1 MSKTGENQSLTE
13 SNILEIERKR
23 LSEPPID
30 VLFNPSLI
38 LKKDAWDIDVVSMLK
53 MLLNILERIQNK
65 DLRIC
70 GVAALSSSMIHRIKV
85 ESIFKLQTLS
95 EKKNKPISH
104 ADELPIEYLNPI
116 TIPFR
121 YESSYPVSLQELL
134 SVLESMV
141 STLTESGT
149 RKPRINIEPV
159 EDFSFDEYFVKIEEI
174 LAEFETMIH
183 SRLLEHEY
191 VLFSN
196 LISDMDPL
204 SSARCFL
211 AMLYLALKGSIH
223 IEQTNGSEEIL
234 LWRVRDGSP

>member
-1 MSKTGENQSLTE
+1 
-13 SNILEIERKR
+13 
-23 LSEPPID
+23 
-30 VLFNPSLI
+30 
-38 LKKDAWDIDVVSMLK
+38 
-53 MLLNILERIQNK
+53 
-65 DLRIC
+65 
-70 GVAALSSSMIHRIKV
+70 
-85 ESIFKLQTLS
+85 
-95 EKKNKPISH
+95 
-104 ADELPIEYLNPI
+104 
-116 TIPFR
+116 
-121 YESSYPVSLQELL
+121 
-134 SVLESMV
+134 MV

>member
-1 MSKTGENQSLTE
+1 MSRTGENQSLTE

-95 EKKNKPISH
+95 EKKTNKSCGRTPYRVSKPYHNTIS
-104 ADELPIEYLNPI
+104 I
-116 TIPFR
+116 R
-121 YESSYPVSLQELL
+121 VKL
-134 SVLESMV
+134 SCLAAGASVCPREHGIHPHRIRD
-141 STLTESGT
+141 TETAHKYRTS
-149 RKPRINIEPV
+149 
-159 EDFSFDEYFVKIEEI
+159 
-174 LAEFETMIH
+174 
-183 SRLLEHEY
+183 
-191 VLFSN
+191 
-196 LISDMDPL
+196 
-204 SSARCFL
+204 
-211 AMLYLALKGSIH
+211 
-223 IEQTNGSEEIL
+223 
-234 LWRVRDGSP
+234 